1 MTNVRTA
8 LLLLASLA
16 LFSGSLSAGI
26 SVAEFEDPA
35 KERLYRQ
42 LVSELRCLVCQN
54 QSLSDSN
61 AELAVDLRRQV
72 HAMVGEGDSAADVAD
87 YMVARYGEF
96 VLYKPPV
103 SARTLVLWLGPVFAL
118 LCALLIAWRI
128 SGSRQMAEQG
138 GVSEADIARARD
150 LLNK

>member
-1 MTNVRTA
+1 MTSMRTT
-8 LLLLASLA
+8 LLLLAALA

>member
-8 LLLLASLA
+8 LLLLAALA